1 MPLPE
6 MQHDPVFLMGDA
18 RLPERQAAGPP
29 AAVVQWMT
37 VISAGYVPLWSPVP
51 LPLAAALEQM
61 HAQEVRHPS
70 TADLPRTFHLPLPDF
85 DSAQAILFGTNIPFV
100 SGMSVKVNMRT
111 GVLIIPVL
119 TSDPAMG
126 QPGLHRP
133 LRRVLLTHTH
143 A

>member
-6 MQHDPVFLMGDA
+6 VQHDPVFLMGDA
-18 RLPERQAAGPP
+18 RLPERQAPRP
-29 AAVVQWMT
+29 LAAVVQWMT
-37 VISAGYVPLWSPVP
+37 VIAAGPVPLWTPVP
-51 LPLAAALEQM
+51 LPLAASLEQM

-70 TADLPRTFHLPLPDF
+70 SADLPRTFHLPLPDF

-100 SGMSVKVNMRT
+100 LGMSVKVNMRT
-111 GVLIIPVL
+111 GSLIIPVP
-119 TSDPAMG
+119 SSNPAAG